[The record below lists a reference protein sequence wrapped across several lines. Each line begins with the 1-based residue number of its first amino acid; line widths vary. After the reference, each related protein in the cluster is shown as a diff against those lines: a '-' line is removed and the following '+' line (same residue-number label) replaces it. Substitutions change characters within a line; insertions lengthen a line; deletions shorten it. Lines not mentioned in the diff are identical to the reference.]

1 MDSNLTKSDL
11 VGMLV
16 NKTNSKLSRPEADD
30 AITYL
35 LTGISNSLLSG
46 ERVKLH
52 NLGSLELFEGA
63 PRLCR
68 NVVKNEAL
76 PVPAKTRVRFVPS
89 SVLKKRI
96 ARRDGVAS

>member
-1 MDSNLTKSDL
+1 MTKSDL
-11 VGMLV
+11 VGLLV
-16 NKTNSKLSRPEADD
+16 TKTGNRLTRPEADD
-30 AITYL
+30 AVTYL
-35 LTGISNSLLSG
+35 LSGIINSLLSG

-76 PVPAKTRVRFVPS
+76 SVPAKTRVRFVPS
-89 SVLKKRI
+89 SVLKRRI
-96 ARRDGVAS
+96 AKRDGIAA

>member
-1 MDSNLTKSDL
+1 MTKSDL
-11 VGMLV
+11 IGLLV
-16 NKTNSKLSRPEADD
+16 NKTNNKLSRPEADD
-30 AITYL
+30 AISYL
-35 LTGISNSLLSG
+35 LTGIANSLLSG

-76 PVPAKTRVRFVPS
+76 PIPAKTRVRFIPS
-89 SVLKKRI
+89 SVLKRRI
-96 ARRDGVAS
+96 AKRDGVSV

>member
-1 MDSNLTKSDL
+1 MTKSDL
-11 VGMLV
+11 VGLLV
-16 NKTNSKLSRPEADD
+16 TKTGNKLSRPEADD
-30 AITYL
+30 AVTYL
-35 LTGISNSLLSG
+35 LNGISNSLLSG

-76 PVPAKTRVRFVPS
+76 PVPAKTRIRFIPS
-89 SVLKKRI
+89 SILKRRI
-96 ARRDGVAS
+96 AKRDGVSV